1 MTKFKKFIAFSLVL
15 AMLLLAGCAT
25 ETGENGTENEPAK
38 NIDTTNAIALV
49 NEEVVDINTFNI
61 FYSMH
66 ETVYKQ
72 YYGED
77 IMDQEFQ
84 GVKFSEVIKEEVV
97 NTLIEDSLIRS
108 YIQSTGYSIDPELYD
123 TKFAEL
129 KTLLEEDEESKAM
142 YDEIGVDDEFLKMQ
156 VESSIIL
163 EEFSKVIEEMIESD
177 QEQLETLYE
186 NFVVEVKASH
196 ILVED
201 EALALEIKSKLDA
214 GEDFAALV
222 TEFSTDTGSVAA
234 GGSLGYFTRG
244 VIVPEFE
251 AVAFSQPVGVISEPV
266 ASQFGYHIIKVEDIK
281 TVNQMV
287 EAGDDEELIVQ
298 YKDTVKST
306 LFSEFYAEKIEE
318 LKAAATIETY
328 LEKVAPKTEE

>member
-123 TKFAEL
+123 TKFTEL

-177 QEQLETLYE
+177 QAQLETLYE

-244 VIVPEFE
+244 VMVPEFE

-287 EAGDDEELIVQ
+287 EAGDDEELIIQ